1 MPVRFGLEL
10 GTPVTSQEIR
20 DTLKP
25 GQTVKLELASTP
37 RARHSI
43 IALNSLFRRSDEV
56 AKRWNEHNGE
66 PRMRE
71 TMKIP
76 RVHPNRRRVR
86 NTQRRQLLVGA
97 TCEIANIGTSH
108 INDIA
113 SVAKD
118 VKVTVTEK
126 GAERKPFVVGLSK

>member
-1 MPVRFGLEL
+1 VTPTEVR
-10 GTPVTSQEIR
+10 QMI
-20 DTLKP
+20 KP
-25 GQTVKLELASTP
+25 GQTVRIELASTP
-37 RARHSI
+37 KARHSI
-43 IALNSLFRRSDEV
+43 IALNNLFRRSAEV
-56 AKRWNEHNGE
+56 ARRWNEHNGE

-97 TCEIANIGTSH
+97 ACEIANVGTSH

-118 VKVTVTEK
+118 VRVSVVSQGET
-126 GAERKPFVVGLSK
+126 RKPLVVGLSK

>member
-1 MPVRFGLEL
+1 VTPTEVR
-10 GTPVTSQEIR
+10 Q
-20 DTLKP
+20 TLKP
-25 GQTVKLELASTP
+25 GQTVKIELASTP
-37 RARHSI
+37 KARHSK
-43 IALNSLFRRSDEV
+43 IALNYLFRRSDEV
-56 AKRWNEHNGE
+56 AERWNEHNGE

-118 VKVTVTEK
+118 VRVTVVSQGK
-126 GAERKPFVVGLSK
+126 ERKPFVVGLSK

>member
-1 MPVRFGLEL
+1 MLV
-10 GTPVTSQEIR
+10 TPTEVR

-25 GQTVKLELASTP
+25 GQTVRLELASTP
-37 RARHSI
+37 KARHSI
-43 IALNSLFRRSDEV
+43 IALNSLFRRSEEV
-56 AKRWNEHNGE
+56 ARRWAEHNGE

-97 TCEIANIGTSH
+97 TCEIANIGTTH

-118 VKVTVTEK
+118 VKVTVVAK
-126 GAERKPFVVGLSK
+126 GAERKPFVVGFKK

>member
-1 MPVRFGLEL
+1 MTRN
-10 GTPVTSQEIR
+10 PVTPTEVRQ
-20 DTLKP
+20 TLRP
-25 GQTVKLELASTP
+25 GQTVRIELASTP

-43 IALNSLFRRSDEV
+43 IALNNLFRRSPEV
-56 AKRWNEHNGE
+56 AERWNEHNGE

-97 TCEIANIGTSH
+97 ACEIPNIGTSH

-113 SVAKD
+113 SVSKD
-118 VKVTVTEK
+118 VKVTVVNE
-126 GAERKPFVVGLSK
+126 GSDRKPFVVGLGK

>member
-1 MPVRFGLEL
+1 M
-10 GTPVTSQEIR
+10 TPTEIR
-20 DTLKP
+20 QTLKP
-25 GQTVKLELASTP
+25 GQTVRIEVASTP
-37 RARHSI
+37 KARHSI
-43 IALNSLFRRSDEV
+43 IALNYLFRRSDVV
-56 AKRWNEHNGE
+56 AGRWNEHNGE
-66 PRMRE
+66 PRIRE

-97 TCEIANIGTSH
+97 TCEIANIGTTH

-118 VKVTVTEK
+118 VRVTVVSQ
-126 GAERKPFVVGLSK
+126 AADRKPFLVGLSK

>member
-1 MPVRFGLEL
+1 MTPTEVR
-10 GTPVTSQEIR
+10 Q
-20 DTLKP
+20 TLKP
-25 GQTVKLELASTP
+25 GQTVRIEVASTP
-37 RARHSI
+37 KARHSI
-43 IALNSLFRRSDEV
+43 IALNYLFRRSEEV
-56 AKRWNEHNGE
+56 AERWNEHNGE
-66 PRMRE
+66 PRIRE

-118 VKVTVTEK
+118 VRVTVVSQ
-126 GAERKPFVVGLSK
+126 GADRKPSLVGLSK